1 MPDADSLL
9 MKRGCPNIDCF
20 FYYKDDRVIKDG
32 TYYRRDDARFIQR
45 YKCKHCGRKFSSATY
60 NLACYQ
66 KKRRINIRLNALLA
80 SGVSMRRSALIL
92 DIHRMTVKRR
102 LIYLAK
108 KARQLHQKRL
118 NSLSNQIEYLQ
129 FDDLITIEHTKM
141 KPLTVTLAVDGK
153 NRTLL
158 GAEVGQIPAF
168 GHLAEKSRRKYGPR
182 ESQHKETI
190 KRLFE
195 AIQNVIKK
203 DALIESDE
211 HHLYPQFVRS
221 FFPAANYQQFKGGRG
236 CVVGQGE
243 LKKLHFD
250 PLFMLNHSCAMLRA
264 NINRLIRKTWC
275 TTKDPKSLKD
285 HLDIYI
291 EFHNRYLI
299 PA

>member
-1 MPDADSLL
+1 
-9 MKRGCPNIDCF
+9 MKRGCPNIDCL
-20 FYYKDDRVIKDG
+20 FYHKDDYVIKDG
-32 TYYRRDDARFIQR
+32 SYYRQDDSRYIQR
-45 YKCKHCGRKFSSATY
+45 YKCKHCGRKFSSATF
-60 NLACYQ
+60 NLACHQ
-66 KKRRINIRLNALLA
+66 KKRRINFRLNGLLA
-80 SGVSMRRSALIL
+80 SGISMRRSALL
-92 DIHRMTVKRR
+92 LHVHRITVKRK

-108 KARQLHQKRL
+108 KAKQCHQIRL
-118 NSLSNQIEYLQ
+118 NNLANQIEHLQ

-141 KPLTVTLAVDGK
+141 KPLTVTLAVDAK
-153 NRTLL
+153 NRTIL

-168 GHLAEKSRRKYGPR
+168 GHLAEKSRRKYGFR
-182 ESQHKETI
+182 ENQHKDTI
-190 KRLFE
+190 NRLFE
-195 AIQNVIKK
+195 SIKNVIKK

-211 HHLYPQFVRS
+211 HHLYPQFVRT
-221 FFPAANYQQFKGGRG
+221 FFPTSDYRQYKGERG

-243 LKKLHFD
+243 LKKVHYD
-250 PLFMLNHSCAMLRA
+250 PLFMLNHSCAMFRA

>member
-1 MPDADSLL
+1 
-9 MKRGCPNIDCF
+9 
-20 FYYKDDRVIKDG
+20 
-32 TYYRRDDARFIQR
+32 
-45 YKCKHCGRKFSSATY
+45 
-60 NLACYQ
+60 
-66 KKRRINIRLNALLA
+66 
-80 SGVSMRRSALIL
+80 MRRSAMLL
-92 DIHRMTVKRR
+92 HVHRMTVKGK

-108 KARQLHQKRL
+108 KASLFHQKRL
-118 NSLSNQIEYLQ
+118 DKLFNQIEHLQ
-129 FDDLITIEHTKM
+129 FDDLVTIEHTKM
-141 KPLTVTLAVDGK
+141 KPLTVTLAVDAK
-153 NRTLL
+153 NRTIL

-168 GHLAEKSRRKYGPR
+168 GHLAEKSRRKYGHR

-195 AIQNVIKK
+195 SIKNVVKK
-203 DALIESDE
+203 DVLIESDE
-211 HHLYPQFVRS
+211 HHLYPQFVS
-221 FFPAANYQQFKGGRG
+221 HFFPTSNYKQYKGERA
-236 CVVGQGE
+236 CIAGQGE
-243 LKKLHFD
+243 LKKVHFD